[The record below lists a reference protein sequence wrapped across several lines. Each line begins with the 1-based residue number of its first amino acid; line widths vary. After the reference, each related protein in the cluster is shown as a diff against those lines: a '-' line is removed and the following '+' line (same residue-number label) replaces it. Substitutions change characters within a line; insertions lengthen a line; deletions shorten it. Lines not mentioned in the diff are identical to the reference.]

1 MTRVYMDGI
10 FDLYHRGHVESFKKC
25 LKFGDELIIGVI
37 SDQDATKY
45 KRKPIICEEDR
56 IELIRNC
63 KLVSE
68 TVTPVP
74 LILTKEFIEDHK
86 IDIVVH
92 AFLNETDMEKQ
103 KEFFKVPIEL
113 GIFRYIDY
121 YKDESTTKIID
132 RIQKLF

>member
-56 IELIRNC
+56 N
-63 KLVSE
+63 
-68 TVTPVP
+68 
-74 LILTKEFIEDHK
+74 
-86 IDIVVH
+86 
-92 AFLNETDMEKQ
+92 
-103 KEFFKVPIEL
+103 
-113 GIFRYIDY
+113 
-121 YKDESTTKIID
+121 
-132 RIQKLF
+132 

>member
-1 MTRVYMDGI
+1 MLRSIKENQYV
-10 FDLYHRGHVESFKKC
+10 KK
-25 LKFGDELIIGVI
+25 
-37 SDQDATKY
+37 S
-45 KRKPIICEEDR
+45 

-92 AFLNETDMEKQ
+92 AFLNEADMKT
-103 KEFFKVPIEL
+103 KR
-113 GIFRYIDY
+113 IF
-121 YKDESTTKIID
+121 
-132 RIQKLF
+132 